1 MRGQL
6 AQTGHCVCKYMQLE
20 HEHVEAVERYW
31 LCFALLL
38 RSAVRRTSARSVVQR
53 SVNQR

>member
-20 HEHVEAVERYW
+20 HEHVEAVERH
-31 LCFALLL
+31 
-38 RSAVRRTSARSVVQR
+38 
-53 SVNQR
+53 

>member
-31 LCFALLL
+31 
-38 RSAVRRTSARSVVQR
+38 
-53 SVNQR
+53 

>member
-20 HEHVEAVERYW
+20 NEHVEAVERYDNARD
-31 LCFALLL
+31 FA
-38 RSAVRRTSARSVVQR
+38 QIG
-53 SVNQR
+53 